1 MAEVDEVDRWAGN
14 EVFAETLVG
23 AQGST
28 LRRVLATW
36 VQGVGADSAES
47 WSCIDRTASLGRQ
60 LDSLHL
66 SASACLDRQ
75 AAGFSALV
83 CFFLLGGCEAGNG
96 WCFL

>member
-23 AQGST
+23 AQGRT

-47 WSCIDRTASLGRQ
+47 
-60 LDSLHL
+60 
-66 SASACLDRQ
+66 
-75 AAGFSALV
+75 
-83 CFFLLGGCEAGNG
+83 
-96 WCFL
+96 